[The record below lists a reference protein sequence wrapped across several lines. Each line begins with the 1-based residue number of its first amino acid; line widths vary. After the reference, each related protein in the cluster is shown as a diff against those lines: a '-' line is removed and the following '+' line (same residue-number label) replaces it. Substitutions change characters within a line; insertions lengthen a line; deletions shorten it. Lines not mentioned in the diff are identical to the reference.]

1 MKAPNVEKPKSKS
14 ESSSAPIVVS
24 YFPMNSYMSSILE
37 AINSTALENQKNPN
51 PSTINLQATVS
62 QFEFEMV
69 GIQLPSHHHDALNL
83 EELEKCQVP
92 LARVVEEAE
101 KGLDDPEVPISHFKV
116 NRVLK
121 HRNSSR
127 TIVDIYDLY
136 PKLANGGKSN
146 LKRVVREVSS
156 SPVT

>member
-1 MKAPNVEKPKSKS
+1 
-14 ESSSAPIVVS
+14 
-24 YFPMNSYMSSILE
+24 
-37 AINSTALENQKNPN
+37 
-51 PSTINLQATVS
+51 
-62 QFEFEMV
+62 MV
-69 GIQLPSHHHDALNL
+69 GTQLPSHHHDALNL

-101 KGLDDPEVPISHFKV
+101 KGLDDPEVPIYHFKV

-136 PKLANGGKSN
+136 PKLANGGKIKS
-146 LKRVVREVSS
+146 KKSS
-156 SPVT
+156 SGSFFFASDTTIKPD